1 MRGNLISRLAHIKKK
16 KKLLQAEL
24 EQNMRKLEKQQ
35 HTDKSD
41 KLAGMIKGIRKQLSD
56 MANEETEKKLRFTKQ
71 IFYESGPKATKILAK
86 RLRSQQIRNS
96 INKIR
101 DPESKD
107 IKYEPEEIKNIF
119 YKYYKSQ
126 FNHSEQVDRK

>member
-1 MRGNLISRLAHIKKK
+1 
-16 KKLLQAEL
+16 
-24 EQNMRKLEKQQ
+24 
-35 HTDKSD
+35 
-41 KLAGMIKGIRKQLSD
+41 MIKGIRKQLSD